1 LDIRDLVRR
10 LGSKEPLNPYQAAG
24 ITSVLSRSGYSF
36 GPQTSLNAENLPAV
50 LMVLDRTGGEAAP
63 YLVGLTYENNLA
75 TLHLRFSREVL
86 RETIYLTSFMGRR
99 RAIEENLIPVL
110 YEIPNWIEVVQTLT
124 RYILERDEES
134 LQDHLGIVNEIV
146 LGFFMSAIEQPFDQE
161 ARSQGEY
168 GLTRFLESA
177 LMVGSPKDTL
187 RYIPYVKRG
196 LSFLADVSFRQPF
209 NRFDRRLQE
218 LTALQ
223 AAMNGLAP
231 DLDHQIRPS
240 WRRMYGAA
248 LLTTLDQINP
258 PPASLIRDL
267 ENAVSEEHFPAK
279 SAFRESILERILRQ
293 SSDEI
298 SGLKVRFGRFL
309 SGELQPVES
318 EYDETAVFVKNFG
331 RDWGDILSAFQEL
344 TDAIPPRIQEIFS
357 QIIAAQILEVRR
369 PDIKDMLIRGLCS
382 IIVRLEKTRKKA
394 SRDLVN
400 NLAELFL
407 SQAYASDDHDVTR
420 SALKALES
428 LGVTFGK
435 AGYFLMAEELI
446 DHLIQ
451 RPLIR
456 PSEKRFTLEDDDTGE
471 PIVLAEDT
479 GTNEGHVQHIQS
491 LISIIASNP
500 RIMHR
505 LIPYLIVQIE
515 IGGTRLCDED
525 LIQVGISRLLRS
537 NSGITH
543 FLIRTLIKAIPYSF
557 KEIGPLDTL
566 RLTAAGLA
574 KELANRGIKPIGNFL
589 GKLRGDIHW
598 RGSVENLFFSEGILR
613 YFMTGNREYI
623 AEWMPQESLPYLEM
637 TQWCSPDEAEAIK
650 NICATLFSEHGI
662 DPFSKSGMNELFGV
676 DPQEYRNND
685 RWPEFSRRVAL
696 DMVDLVKGLHDKYYI
711 NRESVSTPCE
721 SQDLE
726 RVTDVVEKRRQ
737 VKKRFLTPD
746 LQDDLPDLVA
756 LTEGTDGWASELDR
770 IRRDNPDTPVILR
783 AKKAGHAYAQKATY
797 LEERFE
803 AFNNDLLQEALQET
817 LATSINNTHFD
828 KITSENLPNALTFLD
843 YLVTGIS
850 VNGHSSY
857 YLRQAS
863 RDLRQA
869 GELGLTFDKVRDLL
883 KMIKKELDDIQSQY
897 RSWFEVPFDHFLSH
911 CPMEKLPRKL
921 RDLTTLKEL
930 PETDFFKNY
939 LKTLYISDLQARDG
953 NLRVLETF
961 CEKVELFLSQR
972 LAESGRTVVRGPV
985 SAGPVMPFHF
995 PGDGEVSPCKIGQKA
1010 SLLHFAE
1017 NTPPFFVIT
1026 TDQPVKGF
1034 DEMTGDEEFRRGLA
1048 AALDRL
1054 GKAWG
1059 RQLGDVSNPG
1069 LFSVRSGARISMPG
1083 MMTTIT
1089 NVGINDEIAEI
1100 LSKRVGTWF
1109 AYDCYRRFLQ
1119 EFGQSVFGIDR
1130 DEFQEIMD
1138 ERKVRFQVIRKALM
1152 SGDQMK
1158 SLAFDYKR
1166 RLAELA
1172 PEAVAMLD
1180 RGDFLELLLH
1190 CAVAV
1195 LHSFEGRAAIKYR
1208 EAAGIDGNW
1217 RTPAIVQAM
1226 VYGNMELKSSG
1237 TGVVSYNPHT
1247 TDLRG
1252 DFAQGDQGTDVVD
1265 GKVMTMPVYD
1275 PWKTK
1280 ECLASQMPLAWKELS
1295 SILFRTAERLHLD
1308 TRLEYTIEKGRV
1320 FILQIRKDR
1329 ERKER
1334 VPSLKAFGYNVVA
1347 QGTGISGKIFRGIMV
1362 TDRNQIAPFRHI
1374 NKAQSIIDS
1383 MNESLPEL
1391 HKLDGFVFVVN
1402 DPIPEEIM
1410 EEIFSLPVRTGLVS
1424 RLGGR
1429 GAHAADISKSLGKV
1443 YVGQV
1448 KQIEKFSGK
1457 PEAVIFDGIK
1467 VVVGTKMV
1475 IHGQTGEIGLY
1486 SKQP

>member
-1 LDIRDLVRR
+1 
-10 LGSKEPLNPYQAAG
+10 
-24 ITSVLSRSGYSF
+24 
-36 GPQTSLNAENLPAV
+36 
-50 LMVLDRTGGEAAP
+50 
-63 YLVGLTYENNLA
+63 
-75 TLHLRFSREVL
+75 
-86 RETIYLTSFMGRR
+86 
-99 RAIEENLIPVL
+99 
-110 YEIPNWIEVVQTLT
+110 
-124 RYILERDEES
+124 
-134 LQDHLGIVNEIV
+134 
-146 LGFFMSAIEQPFDQE
+146 
-161 ARSQGEY
+161 
-168 GLTRFLESA
+168 
-177 LMVGSPKDTL
+177 
-187 RYIPYVKRG
+187 
-196 LSFLADVSFRQPF
+196 
-209 NRFDRRLQE
+209 
-218 LTALQ
+218 
-223 AAMNGLAP
+223 
-231 DLDHQIRPS
+231 
-240 WRRMYGAA
+240 
-248 LLTTLDQINP
+248 
-258 PPASLIRDL
+258 
-267 ENAVSEEHFPAK
+267 
-279 SAFRESILERILRQ
+279 
-293 SSDEI
+293 
-298 SGLKVRFGRFL
+298 
-309 SGELQPVES
+309 
-318 EYDETAVFVKNFG
+318 
-331 RDWGDILSAFQEL
+331 
-344 TDAIPPRIQEIFS
+344 
-357 QIIAAQILEVRR
+357 
-369 PDIKDMLIRGLCS
+369 
-382 IIVRLEKTRKKA
+382 LEKTRKKA

-407 SQAYASDDHDVTR
+407 SRAYASDNNDVTL
-420 SALKALES
+420 SALRALES

-446 DHLIQ
+446 DHLVQ

-456 PSEKRFTLEDDDTGE
+456 PPEKRFTLEDDDTGE

-479 GTNEGHVQHIQS
+479 GTNEGHVQHIKS
-491 LISIIASNP
+491 LISMIASNP
-500 RIMHR
+500 RVMHR

-525 LIQVGISRLLRS
+525 LIQVGISRLLRA

-543 FLIRTLIKAIPYSF
+543 FLIRSLIKAIPYSF

-598 RGSVENLFFSEGILR
+598 RGSVENLLFSEGIIR
-613 YFMTGNREYI
+613 YFITGNREHI
-623 AEWMPQESLPYLEM
+623 SEWMPPESMPYLEM
-637 TQWCSPDEAEAIK
+637 TRWCSPEEAESIK
-650 NICATLFSEHGI
+650 TICAAVFDEHGI
-662 DPFSKSGMNELFGV
+662 DPFSKSGMNELFGI
-676 DPQEYRNND
+676 ETEKYRHD
-685 RWPEFSRRVAL
+685 ERWPEFSRRVAL
-696 DMVDLVKGLHDKYYI
+696 DMIDLVKGLHDKYFI
-711 NRESVSTPCE
+711 NRESLSTPNE
-721 SQDLE
+721 TRDMERLE
-726 RVTDVVEKRRQ
+726 GVVEQRRQ

-746 LQDDLPDLVA
+746 IREDLPALVA
-756 LTEGTDGWASELDR
+756 LTEGAEGWASELDR
-770 IRRDNPDTPVILR
+770 IRRDSPGTPVILR
-783 AKKAGHAYAQKATY
+783 AKKAGHAYAQKAMY

-803 AFNNDLLQEALQET
+803 AFNKDLLQEALQET

-828 KITSENLPNALTFLD
+828 KITLENLPNALTFLD

-883 KMIKKELDDIQSQY
+883 KMIRKELDDIHSQY
-897 RSWFEVPFDHFLSH
+897 RAWFEVPFDHFLSH

-961 CEKVELFLSQR
+961 SEKVELFLSQR
-972 LAESGRTVVRGPV
+972 LAESGRTVVSGPV
-985 SAGPVMPFHF
+985 STKPLIPFHF

-1026 TDQPVKGF
+1026 TDQPVGEL
-1034 DEMTGDEEFRRGLA
+1034 DVMTADGEFRSGLA
-1048 AALDRL
+1048 EAMDRL

-1059 RQLGDVSNPG
+1059 RHLGDVANPG
-1069 LFSVRSGARISMPG
+1069 LFSVRSGARVSMPG

-1089 NVGINDEIAEI
+1089 NVGINDEIAQI
-1100 LSKRVGTWF
+1100 LSERVGVWF

-1138 ERKVRFQVIRKALM
+1138 ERKIRFQVVRKALM
-1152 SGDQMK
+1152 TADQMK

-1166 RLAELA
+1166 RVAELA
-1172 PEAVAMLD
+1172 PKAVEMLD
-1180 RGDFLELLLH
+1180 NGDFLEVLLH

-1217 RTPAIVQAM
+1217 RTPAIIQAM
-1226 VYGNMELKSSG
+1226 VYGNMELTSSG

-1247 TDLRG
+1247 MDLRG

-1275 PWKTK
+1275 PWKTRD
-1280 ECLASQMPLAWKELS
+1280 CLASQMPAGWKELS
-1295 SILFRTAERLHLD
+1295 SILFRTSERLHLD
-1308 TRLEYTIEKGRV
+1308 TRLEYTIEKGKV

-1334 VPSLKAFGYNVVA
+1334 IPSLKAFGYNVIA

-1410 EEIFSLPVRTGLVS
+1410 EEIFSLPVPTGLVS

-1429 GAHAADISKSLGKV
+1429 GAHAADISKSLG
-1443 YVGQV
+1443 
-1448 KQIEKFSGK
+1448 
-1457 PEAVIFDGIK
+1457 
-1467 VVVGTKMV
+1467 
-1475 IHGQTGEIGLY
+1475 
-1486 SKQP
+1486 